1 MGAGRP
7 LGSPRAAREAV
18 RENHQGFP
26 SYSPAVRCDHCANDV
41 PDGVFCTRCG
51 AHQGKTAEPAAAKA
65 RVNRY
70 AAHPAEHVVQ
80 PSIFTTLFPHLGH
93 TKIHEFRWAFA
104 VGLAGIL
111 VLYVA
116 GLITA
121 AILVAIFLVPVL
133 YLIYLYEAQV
143 YRDEPA
149 LVLGFTIGG
158 GVVIGI
164 VVTVIERIVYNPYQ
178 GIGNPLHGAGIGVGT
193 LLFLGLLVPVVQ
205 EVLKPLPAL
214 FLPNRADFPETVD
227 GLVFGIAAGLGFSVA
242 ESLVAFSSA
251 LTSLPAHLTPGNWIY
266 DLTTLAVF
274 QPLLQGSATGMVVA
288 AVWRYR
294 RGRLASR
301 EIGGVAV
308 AVIAH
313 VAFALGTQLFKDAQL
328 NPLFVLVWQ
337 AAVVGAVLIYVRYLL
352 HHALLEEAAHMGF
365 AETVCPNCHMHIVAS
380 GFCPNCG
387 GALTAAPAALKRARK
402 PRAEVPTKAR
412 T

>member
-1 MGAGRP
+1 
-7 LGSPRAAREAV
+7 
-18 RENHQGFP
+18 
-26 SYSPAVRCDHCANDV
+26 VRCDHCANDV

-51 AHQGKTAEPAAAKA
+51 AHQGTTGESGDAKT
-65 RVNRY
+65 RRHRY

-80 PSIFTTLFPHLGH
+80 PSVFTTLFPHLGH
-93 TKIHEFRWAFA
+93 QKIHEFRWAFA

-111 VLYVA
+111 VLYIS

-121 AILVAIFLVPVL
+121 AILVATLLVPVL

-149 LVLGFTIGG
+149 TVLGFTIGG
-158 GVVIGI
+158 GAVIGL
-164 VVTVIERIVYNPYQ
+164 VVTLIVRSIYNPYANV
-178 GIGNPLHGAGIGVGT
+178 GNPLRSAGIGLGA
-193 LLFLGLLVPVVQ
+193 LFLVGILVPVVQ
-205 EVLKPLPAL
+205 EALKPLPAL

-251 LTSLPAHLTPGNWIY
+251 LTGLPAHMAPGNWIY

-288 AVWRYR
+288 AIWRYR
-294 RGRLASR
+294 RGRLGGR
-301 EIGGVAV
+301 EIGGVAT
-308 AVIAH
+308 AVLAHIA
-313 VAFALGTQLFKDAQL
+313 FTFGTQVLKDQL
-328 NPLFVLVWQ
+328 VSPLFILIWQ
-337 AAVVGAVLIYVRYLL
+337 AMIIGALLIYIRSLL
-352 HHALLEEAAHMGF
+352 HHALLEEAAHMGY

-387 GALTAAPAALKRARK
+387 MALTAAPNSIKRARK
-402 PRAEVPTKAR
+402 PRAEATAKSGKA
-412 T
+412 